1 MRLIALLKMAML
13 IAITSCESQDRRLAE
28 YAQRATDQ
36 QARQN
41 KQIADQAQA
50 VARQSEV
57 LASAAHDLVEQDA
70 AARRE
75 LIQAHDKLQSQNQV
89 ERTMLD
95 RQREQVEAVRKS
107 TAAAAARNPVIGQ
120 AIVTAGLILAAL
132 LPLLVTAYALRR
144 LPEHRPEDDLLT
156 DALLQDFV
164 PVPSAH
170 MLQEAEPGSQAHSAS
185 PRLDGPEE
193 PPASA
198 SDS

>member
-1 MRLIALLKMAML
+1 MQLMVPIRLLALLKILTL

-57 LASAAHDLVEQDA
+57 LASAAHDLVVQDA

-95 RQREQVEAVRKS
+95 RQREQV
-107 TAAAAARNPVIGQ
+107 
-120 AIVTAGLILAAL
+120 
-132 LPLLVTAYALRR
+132 
-144 LPEHRPEDDLLT
+144 
-156 DALLQDFV
+156 
-164 PVPSAH
+164 
-170 MLQEAEPGSQAHSAS
+170 
-185 PRLDGPEE
+185 
-193 PPASA
+193 
-198 SDS
+198 